1 MPQSRPVHYSDAVPE
16 VQEVYDDIKT
26 TRGVNDVNNFWKHIA
41 NHPPTLRRTWENV
54 KEAMTSGALDS
65 MFKEM
70 VFVAV
75 SASNGCE
82 YCLRCHTDAARKQ
95 GMTDDML
102 GELLA
107 VVNVASQSNILANG
121 YQIPLDDDL
130 KACQYVALASPHHG
144 NPAKPAP
151 IYWSFLFTPG
161 GAKMAEVFVLGGGT
175 PTPTEFRP
183 GSPKTVNHQT
193 PISRQSR
200 SKVPG

>member
-1 MPQSRPVHYSDAVPE
+1 MPQSRPVHYSDAAQE
-16 VQEVYDDIKT
+16 VQAVYDDIKS
-26 TRGVNDVNNFWKHIA
+26 TRGVDDVNNFWKHIA
-41 NHPPTLRRTWENV
+41 NHPSTLRRTWENV
-54 KEAMTSGALDS
+54 KEAMAPGALDS

-95 GMTDDML
+95 VMTEDLL

-130 KACQYVALASPHHG
+130 KD
-144 NPAKPAP
+144 
-151 IYWSFLFTPG
+151 
-161 GAKMAEVFVLGGGT
+161 
-175 PTPTEFRP
+175 
-183 GSPKTVNHQT
+183 
-193 PISRQSR
+193 
-200 SKVPG
+200 

>member
-1 MPQSRPVHYSDAVPE
+1 MPQSRPVHYSDAAQE
-16 VQEVYDDIKT
+16 VRTVYDDIKL
-26 TRGVNDVNNFWKHIA
+26 TRGVDDVNNFWKHIA
-41 NHPPTLRRTWENV
+41 NHPSTLRRTWENV
-54 KEAMTSGALDS
+54 KEAMAPGALDS

-130 KACQYVALASPHHG
+130 KD
-144 NPAKPAP
+144 
-151 IYWSFLFTPG
+151 
-161 GAKMAEVFVLGGGT
+161 
-175 PTPTEFRP
+175 
-183 GSPKTVNHQT
+183 
-193 PISRQSR
+193 
-200 SKVPG
+200 

>member
-1 MPQSRPVHYSDAVPE
+1 MPQSRPVHYSDAAQE
-16 VQEVYDDIKT
+16 VRAVYDDIKS
-26 TRGVNDVNNFWKHIA
+26 TRGVDDVNNFWKHIA
-41 NHPPTLRRTWENV
+41 NHPSTLRRTWENV
-54 KEAMTSGALDS
+54 KEAMAPGALDS

-95 GMTDDML
+95 GMTDDMR

-130 KACQYVALASPHHG
+130 KD
-144 NPAKPAP
+144 
-151 IYWSFLFTPG
+151 
-161 GAKMAEVFVLGGGT
+161 
-175 PTPTEFRP
+175 
-183 GSPKTVNHQT
+183 
-193 PISRQSR
+193 
-200 SKVPG
+200 

>member
-1 MPQSRPVHYSDAVPE
+1 MPQSRPVHYSDAAQE
-16 VQEVYDDIKT
+16 VQAVYDDIKS
-26 TRGVNDVNNFWKHIA
+26 TRGVDDVNNFWKHIA
-41 NHPPTLRRTWENV
+41 NHPSTLRRTWENV
-54 KEAMTSGALDS
+54 KEAMAPGSLDS

-70 VFVAV
+70 IFVAV

-130 KACQYVALASPHHG
+130 KD
-144 NPAKPAP
+144 
-151 IYWSFLFTPG
+151 
-161 GAKMAEVFVLGGGT
+161 
-175 PTPTEFRP
+175 
-183 GSPKTVNHQT
+183 
-193 PISRQSR
+193 
-200 SKVPG
+200 

>member
-1 MPQSRPVHYSDAVPE
+1 MPQSRPVHYSDAAQE
-16 VQEVYDDIKT
+16 VQAVYDDIKS
-26 TRGVNDVNNFWKHIA
+26 TRGVDDVNNFWKHIA
-41 NHPPTLRRTWENV
+41 NHPSTLRRTWENV
-54 KEAMTSGALDS
+54 KEAMAPGALDS

-75 SASNGCE
+75 SVSNGCE

-130 KACQYVALASPHHG
+130 KD
-144 NPAKPAP
+144 
-151 IYWSFLFTPG
+151 
-161 GAKMAEVFVLGGGT
+161 
-175 PTPTEFRP
+175 
-183 GSPKTVNHQT
+183 
-193 PISRQSR
+193 
-200 SKVPG
+200 

>member
-1 MPQSRPVHYSDAVPE
+1 MPQSRPVHYSDAAQE
-16 VQEVYDDIKT
+16 VQAVYDDIKS
-26 TRGVNDVNNFWKHIA
+26 TRGVDDVNNFWKHIA
-41 NHPPTLRRTWENV
+41 NHPSTLRRTWENV
-54 KEAMTSGALDS
+54 KEAMAPGALDS

-95 GMTDDML
+95 GMTDDMF

-130 KACQYVALASPHHG
+130 KD
-144 NPAKPAP
+144 
-151 IYWSFLFTPG
+151 
-161 GAKMAEVFVLGGGT
+161 
-175 PTPTEFRP
+175 
-183 GSPKTVNHQT
+183 
-193 PISRQSR
+193 
-200 SKVPG
+200 

>member
-1 MPQSRPVHYSDAVPE
+1 MPQSRPIHYPDAVQE
-16 VQEVYDDIKT
+16 VQAVYDDIKS
-26 TRGVNDVNNFWKHIA
+26 TRGVDDVNNFWKHIA
-41 NHPPTLRRTWENV
+41 NHPSTLRRTWENV
-54 KEAMTSGALDS
+54 KEAMAPGALDS

-130 KACQYVALASPHHG
+130 KD
-144 NPAKPAP
+144 
-151 IYWSFLFTPG
+151 
-161 GAKMAEVFVLGGGT
+161 
-175 PTPTEFRP
+175 
-183 GSPKTVNHQT
+183 
-193 PISRQSR
+193 
-200 SKVPG
+200 

>member
-102 GELLA
+102 G
-107 VVNVASQSNILANG
+107 N
-121 YQIPLDDDL
+121 Y
-130 KACQYVALASPHHG
+130 
-144 NPAKPAP
+144 
-151 IYWSFLFTPG
+151 
-161 GAKMAEVFVLGGGT
+161 
-175 PTPTEFRP
+175 
-183 GSPKTVNHQT
+183 
-193 PISRQSR
+193 
-200 SKVPG
+200 

>member
-1 MPQSRPVHYSDAVPE
+1 MPQSRPVHYSDAAQE
-16 VQEVYDDIKT
+16 VQAVYDDIKS
-26 TRGVNDVNNFWKHIA
+26 TRGVDDVNNFWKHIA
-41 NHPPTLRRTWENV
+41 NHPSTLRRTWENV
-54 KEAMTSGALDS
+54 KEAMAPGALDS

-107 VVNVASQSNILANG
+107 VVNVDSQSNILANG

-130 KACQYVALASPHHG
+130 KD
-144 NPAKPAP
+144 
-151 IYWSFLFTPG
+151 
-161 GAKMAEVFVLGGGT
+161 
-175 PTPTEFRP
+175 
-183 GSPKTVNHQT
+183 
-193 PISRQSR
+193 
-200 SKVPG
+200 

>member
-1 MPQSRPVHYSDAVPE
+1 MPQSRPVHYSDAAQE
-16 VQEVYDDIKT
+16 VQAVYDDIKS
-26 TRGVNDVNNFWKHIA
+26 TRGVDDVNNFWKHIA
-41 NHPPTLRRTWENV
+41 NHPSTLRRTWENV
-54 KEAMTSGALDS
+54 KEAMAPGALDS

-107 VVNVASQSNILANG
+107 VVNVANQSNILANG

-130 KACQYVALASPHHG
+130 KD
-144 NPAKPAP
+144 
-151 IYWSFLFTPG
+151 
-161 GAKMAEVFVLGGGT
+161 
-175 PTPTEFRP
+175 
-183 GSPKTVNHQT
+183 
-193 PISRQSR
+193 
-200 SKVPG
+200 

>member
-26 TRGVNDVNNFWKHIA
+26 TRGVNDVNTFWKHIA

-75 SASNGCE
+75 SAINGCE
-82 YCLRCHTDAARKQ
+82 YCLRCHTDDARKQ

-130 KACQYVALASPHHG
+130 KD
-144 NPAKPAP
+144 
-151 IYWSFLFTPG
+151 
-161 GAKMAEVFVLGGGT
+161 
-175 PTPTEFRP
+175 
-183 GSPKTVNHQT
+183 
-193 PISRQSR
+193 
-200 SKVPG
+200 

>member
-41 NHPPTLRRTWENV
+41 NHPPTLKRTWESV
-54 KEAMTSGALDS
+54 KQAMAPGALDPLV
-65 MFKEM
+65 KEM

-95 GMTDDML
+95 GMTDEML
-102 GELLA
+102 GELIA
-107 VVNVASQSNILANG
+107 VVGVATQSNILANG

-130 KACQYVALASPHHG
+130 KG
-144 NPAKPAP
+144 
-151 IYWSFLFTPG
+151 
-161 GAKMAEVFVLGGGT
+161 
-175 PTPTEFRP
+175 
-183 GSPKTVNHQT
+183 
-193 PISRQSR
+193 
-200 SKVPG
+200 

>member
-1 MPQSRPVHYSDAVPE
+1 MPQSRPVHYSDAIQE
-16 VQEVYDDIKT
+16 VQAVYDDIKS
-26 TRGVNDVNNFWKHIA
+26 TRGVDDVNNFWKHIA
-41 NHPPTLRRTWENV
+41 NHPSTLRRTWENV
-54 KEAMTSGALDS
+54 KEAMAPGALDS

-82 YCLRCHTDAARKQ
+82 YCLRCHTNAARKQ

-130 KACQYVALASPHHG
+130 KD
-144 NPAKPAP
+144 
-151 IYWSFLFTPG
+151 
-161 GAKMAEVFVLGGGT
+161 
-175 PTPTEFRP
+175 
-183 GSPKTVNHQT
+183 
-193 PISRQSR
+193 
-200 SKVPG
+200 